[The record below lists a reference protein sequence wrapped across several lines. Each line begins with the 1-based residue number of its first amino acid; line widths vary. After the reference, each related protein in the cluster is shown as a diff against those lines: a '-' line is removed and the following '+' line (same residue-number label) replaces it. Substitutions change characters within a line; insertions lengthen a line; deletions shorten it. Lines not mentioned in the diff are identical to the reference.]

1 MRPLAPAGRSRYRPQ
16 GGIGVTNA
24 LLPLPAITN
33 DPGEAREHLLEYGC
47 ARLSDVI
54 PPDVVVRLREL
65 LVAAARADRE
75 NQDSYLYSDDA
86 NQRIWMLLP
95 RHELFAQLATNPVAL
110 DMMRAILGDAP
121 LLSNLSANI
130 TGPGGEAMIPHWD
143 QDWADR
149 PWPLAL
155 AAHVIWMLDDFTVD
169 NGATLVAPG
178 SHRLDTLPPVDRL
191 VPATGPAGSALLL
204 DGRTWHGTG
213 ANTSASSRRI
223 GILAYYCRPYIRQQE
238 NYALSLTP
246 EFQAGLDPALRRLLG
261 LEFYEYLNMVGGPP
275 KELPHC

>member
-1 MRPLAPAGRSRYRPQ
+1 MTYGDFQ
-16 GGIGVTNA
+16 
-24 LLPLPAITN
+24 LPAIT
-33 DPGEAREHLLEYGC
+33 DSVDQARTDLTEFGC
-47 ARLSDVI
+47 ARLSGVI
-54 PPDVVVRLREL
+54 PSDTVSRLRALIAE
-65 LVAAARADRE
+65 AARADQE
-75 NQDSYLYSDDA
+75 DQGSYLYSGDA
-86 NQRIWMLLP
+86 NQRIWMLPP
-95 RHELFAQLATNPVAL
+95 RHQLFVELAANPVAI
-110 DMMRAILGDAP
+110 DMMRTILGDNP

-155 AAHVIWMLDDFTVD
+155 AAHVIWMLDDFTVE

-178 SHRLDTLPPVDRL
+178 SHRLDTAPPQGSL

-213 ANTSASSRRI
+213 ANTSRSARRR

-238 NYALSLTP
+238 NYLVSLP
-246 EFQAGLDPALRRLLG
+246 VEFQSKLDPSHRKLFG

-275 KELPHC
+275 EDLPHC